1 MGGGGGD
8 GGSSAMMMA
17 LVMQQMQQQAEA
29 QRQQIAADNLKR
41 TQGYEKTNAG
51 RYQTLVDE
59 QNKKMSGL
67 YDQYN
72 TNIDEILKVDP
83 TYTANTKKTW
93 TPYTVDSSIDFTY
106 DDANPAGASQDTVDG
121 NISKIDDFYGK
132 LDKQSFDDYTNFKKT
147 VDQSGTWLNAANQKK
162 DILGRNMP
170 GVAVTP
176 WGGGGGMVSGGAGAD
191 SLKPAAG
198 MGLVT
203 DADPNAKT
211 GLADVFSGAVSGSS
225 PSNNAS
231 SGKSIF

>member
-1 MGGGGGD
+1 
-8 GGSSAMMMA
+8 
-17 LVMQQMQQQAEA
+17 
-29 QRQQIAADNLKR
+29 
-41 TQGYEKTNAG
+41 
-51 RYQTLVDE
+51 
-59 QNKKMSGL
+59 
-67 YDQYN
+67 
-72 TNIDEILKVDP
+72 
-83 TYTANTKKTW
+83 
-93 TPYTVDSSIDFTY
+93 
-106 DDANPAGASQDTVDG
+106 
-121 NISKIDDFYGK
+121 
-132 LDKQSFDDYTNFKKT
+132 
-147 VDQSGTWLNAANQKK
+147 
-162 DILGRNMP
+162 MP